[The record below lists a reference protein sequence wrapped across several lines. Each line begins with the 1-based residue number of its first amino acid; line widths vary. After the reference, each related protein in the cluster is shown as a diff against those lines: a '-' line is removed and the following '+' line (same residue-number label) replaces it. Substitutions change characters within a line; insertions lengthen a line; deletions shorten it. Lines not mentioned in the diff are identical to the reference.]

1 MLPKGR
7 PWDTPVR
14 LSSRLLS
21 VCALCAEL
29 LPSLRQSKYE
39 HSGSDDDRVVKVCW
53 SEGAQ
58 GGWMAEG
65 LLRFYVSI
73 NVYCVWHWDRVNPSG
88 CLKKKSSASDSIWF
102 LIKITFSSI
111 DLVCDLFFQQI
122 KSSICLLRGKIYDA
136 LDNRTLAT
144 YSYKEALK
152 LDVYCFEAF
161 DLLTSHHMLTAQEG
175 LDTQVFLCLAQL
187 ILFFFFFWNL

>member
-1 MLPKGR
+1 M
-7 PWDTPVR
+7 
-14 LSSRLLS
+14 
-21 VCALCAEL
+21 
-29 LPSLRQSKYE
+29 
-39 HSGSDDDRVVKVCW
+39 
-53 SEGAQ
+53 
-58 GGWMAEG
+58 
-65 LLRFYVSI
+65 
-73 NVYCVWHWDRVNPSG
+73 
-88 CLKKKSSASDSIWF
+88 
-102 LIKITFSSI
+102 IKITFSSI

-175 LDTQVFLCLAQL
+175 LETQVFLCLAQL
-187 ILFFFFFWNL
+187 ILFVFLKLIDSIAGYVQVLNKPVRFLHVFRREAFCKIQYWEVLLAVSLLMT